1 MTDGASEYFVLFHHK
16 VLVACAVE
24 VRHRKPGTAQ
34 DKRKDGRYAGRVR
47 LAIVPDRSA
56 KSLCGFVENAVAPG
70 TLTVTDDWSDYA
82 SPDPVQMAHLD
93 LGAQGF
99 RSFVPRFQKT
109 VRHAQ
114 IARSDRARLS
124 GIYFVVLDPERDR
137 W

>member
-70 TLTVTDDWSDYA
+70 TLTSFWATTYALGRSCGLWQVRLWVALACWSA
-82 SPDPVQMAHLD
+82 S
-93 LGAQGF
+93 
-99 RSFVPRFQKT
+99 T
-109 VRHAQ
+109 
-114 IARSDRARLS
+114 AR
-124 GIYFVVLDPERDR
+124 GVFEYC
-137 W
+137 